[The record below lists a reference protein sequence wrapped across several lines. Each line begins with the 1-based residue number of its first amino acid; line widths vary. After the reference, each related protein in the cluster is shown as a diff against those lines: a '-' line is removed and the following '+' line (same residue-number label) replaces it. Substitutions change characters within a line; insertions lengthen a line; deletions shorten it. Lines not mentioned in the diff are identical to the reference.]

1 MENEN
6 NKDILPE
13 EDISLSAEEILKDI
27 LAETG
32 IAPDVPAEAEAP
44 AEAEIAVEA
53 EPVSELDARVEAH
66 MASLEATQ
74 SLPEIETGMEGDAE
88 FREALEALKAFSA
101 RYGEAEEA
109 PTEEAPA
116 EEAPAEEAP
125 AEDALPQQPIT
136 ENTVSFVP
144 PVSAPVE
151 NLEATQQFDPVA
163 EPAAE
168 EAPQEAPVRKKP
180 PVRKGRPGTEKGY
193 GLFGLPHVVST
204 GIWLAIILTVGIS
217 LGRILWVCAA
227 DLLAFGKPDKPFTI
241 TIEETDTIETIAEK
255 LSSTGVIRYKNL
267 FIQFAK
273 LTGKGEDVLPGTYT
287 LNTKYDYNALLKMMS
302 YVPVNL
308 EGITVL
314 IPEGYNCAQV
324 FRLLEEKGVC
334 TAAEL
339 EEYAANGELNEYWF
353 LEGVPRG
360 TKYCLEGYLYPDT
373 YQFYKNDEPRR
384 VLQKFLNCFDYRFTE
399 KMYNDFIAMQKR
411 FDNMLKKNGYGKT
424 YRETHKLTFHKLIT
438 MASIVEEEKATAA
451 EGYDI
456 AAVFYNRLAKPAS
469 YPRLDSDATV
479 HYAIGSYLER
489 HELTSKDLKTDSP
502 YNTRKY
508 GGLPPGPITNPGSFS
523 LYAALYP
530 SETAYYY
537 FIYDAGLGYHRFSK
551 TLKEHQNWVD
561 FLKKQ

>member
-6 NKDILPE
+6 KKDMLPE
-13 EDISLSAEEILKDI
+13 EDMTFSAEDIIKDI

-32 IAPDVPAEAEAP
+32 IAPEVEIPEELPTPAEAEVAAD
-44 AEAEIAVEA
+44 AET
-53 EPVSELDARVEAH
+53 PVSELDARVEAQ
-66 MASLEATQ
+66 MASIEATQ
-74 SLPEIETGMEGDAE
+74 SLPEIETGLEGDAE

-101 RYGEAEEA
+101 RF
-109 PTEEAPA
+109 
-116 EEAPAEEAP
+116 
-125 AEDALPQQPIT
+125 EDADSTPEEVPVQQPVT

-144 PVSAPVE
+144 PVSAPE
-151 NLEATQQFDPVA
+151 QNLEETQQFDPVA
-163 EPAAE
+163 DPVKEE
-168 EAPQEAPVRKKP
+168 EAPQPAPVRKKP
-180 PVRKGRPGTEKGY
+180 PVRKGRPSAKKGY
-193 GLFGLPHVVST
+193 GLLGLPHVVST
-204 GIWLAIILTVGIS
+204 GIWLAIILTIGIS

-227 DLLAFGKPDKPFTI
+227 DLLAFGKPDKAFTI
-241 TIEETDTIETIAEK
+241 TIEENETIESIADK
-255 LSSTGVIRYKNL
+255 LHSAGVVRYKNL

-287 LNTKYDYNALLKMMS
+287 LNAKYDYNALLKMMS
-302 YVPVNL
+302 YVPVIT
-308 EGITVL
+308 EAVTVL
-314 IPEGYNCAQV
+314 VPEGYNCAQV

-339 EEYAANGELNEYWF
+339 EEYAANGELNDYWF

-384 VLQKFLNCFDYRFTE
+384 VLQKFLNCFDYRFTD
-399 KMYNDFIAMQKR
+399 KMYNDFLSMQKR
-411 FDNMLKKNGYGKT
+411 FDDMLKKNGYGKT
-424 YRETHKLTFHKLIT
+424 YREANKLTFHKLIT

-489 HELTSKDLKTDSP
+489 HELTFQDLKTDSP

-551 TLKEHQNWVD
+551 TLEEHQNWVE
-561 FLKKQ
+561 FLKKDE